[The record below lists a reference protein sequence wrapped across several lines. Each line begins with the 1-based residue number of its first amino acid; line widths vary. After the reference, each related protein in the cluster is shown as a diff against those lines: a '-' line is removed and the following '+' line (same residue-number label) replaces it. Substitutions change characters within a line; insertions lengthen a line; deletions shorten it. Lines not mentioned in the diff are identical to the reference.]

1 MPAKVYALKRCGP
14 SCKCE
19 SSPVLN
25 PASSGGSGLP
35 FSMLQR
41 TFQNSSFFSPC
52 SGKKAIVESV
62 APTEIRH
69 PFSDICARK
78 VRSRHSTSVLEP
90 LCSQGEIP
98 KNLKTTPRDVPGNV
112 GVIIGQQRATARSRR
127 IANGA
132 LPRGVSRGIHCLE
145 HALILRRG
153 HHLHGQVIWSGIE
166 ERSQVR
172 CETGRVRGRDSL
184 SHHGAP
190 FLPSRANADSK
201 IGHTRM
207 LLDCSDDETWAAAGS
222 S

>member
-1 MPAKVYALKRCGP
+1 MPAKLYVPKRCGP

-19 SSPVLN
+19 SSPVLD
-25 PASSGGSGLP
+25 PANSGGNGLP
-35 FSMLQR
+35 SNMLQR
-41 TFQNSSFFSPC
+41 TFQNSSFSSPC
-52 SGKKAIVESV
+52 SGKKVIVESV

-112 GVIIGQQRATARSRR
+112 GVIIGQQRATTRSRR

-132 LPRGVSRGIHCLE
+132 LPRCVSRGIHCLE
-145 HALILRRG
+145 HARSLRRG

-166 ERSQVR
+166 ERGPKSGVR
-172 CETGRVRGRDSL
+172 RVV
-184 SHHGAP
+184 
-190 FLPSRANADSK
+190 
-201 IGHTRM
+201 
-207 LLDCSDDETWAAAGS
+207 
-222 S
+222 